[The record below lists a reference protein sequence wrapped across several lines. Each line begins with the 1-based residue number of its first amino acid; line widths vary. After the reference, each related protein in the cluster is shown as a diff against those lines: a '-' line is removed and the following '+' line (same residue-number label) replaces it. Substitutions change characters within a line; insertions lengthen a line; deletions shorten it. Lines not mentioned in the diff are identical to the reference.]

1 MLDRKRC
8 ALVLVD
14 YQAQLMPVIH
24 GADEVIR
31 QAVFLAQVGHALGV
45 PVLGTEQNP
54 EGLGPNDDRIR
65 SVCEQTLAKTHFN
78 ACRDGLADILRANE
92 IEEVVVAGCEAHVC
106 LMQTALGLREEGLR
120 VVVVPGACGSRRPKD
135 KALAMQRLFQG
146 GVTLAS
152 AEMIAFEWLGTSSD
166 PQFRE
171 VLEIVKSL
179 PA

>member
-1 MLDRKRC
+1 
-8 ALVLVD
+8 
-14 YQAQLMPVIH
+14 
-24 GADEVIR
+24 
-31 QAVFLAQVGHALGV
+31 
-45 PVLGTEQNP
+45 
-54 EGLGPNDDRIR
+54 
-65 SVCEQTLAKTHFN
+65 
-78 ACRDGLADILRANE
+78 
-92 IEEVVVAGCEAHVC
+92 
-106 LMQTALGLREEGLR
+106 MQTALGLREEGLR

-166 PQFRE
+166 PQFKE